1 MLVVALCSAVWDD
14 EKTRKGNSLFW
25 NNQPDNRKTARAI
38 SFYGIHT
45 VTFCVCVWVFNNFPL
60 RNWRESKKKHTWK
73 TPDCVWIFMP
83 KNIPSIHT
91 HSPAQSLTWA
101 RESGCI
107 FSSAKIKRNLNSF
120 LSFLILLIML
130 SSSHF
135 VHRQCSMGRRE
146 RRSEKKRLNWH
157 WEDFEVSTLK

>member
-1 MLVVALCSAVWDD
+1 VCLV
-14 EKTRKGNSLFW
+14 
-25 NNQPDNRKTARAI
+25 
-38 SFYGIHT
+38 FY
-45 VTFCVCVWVFNNFPL
+45 NFPL

-73 TPDCVWIFMP
+73 TQTVCEYSCQ

-91 HSPAQSLTWA
+91 HSFAQSLTWA

-120 LSFLILLIML
+120 LSFLILLIIL

-157 WEDFEVSTLK
+157 WDDFGVSTLK